1 MTWNMARTSLV
12 ALAVFAGAGAAS
24 SAEKKVTSD
33 IPDYVD
39 EAQAAG
45 IDHVYGGPWEF
56 FVGGG
61 VAALDCNGDRKPD
74 LFMAGGSNSA
84 ELFQNESATGGAL
97 RFKKVLLS
105 GIEPGDLKRVI
116 GAYPIDID
124 NDGHMDLFVL
134 RLGSN
139 LLLRGDGNCQFT
151 KANDAWVFDGGK
163 EWTTAFSATF
173 ETGAK
178 FPTLAIGNYVDR
190 QAPGSPWGTC
200 GSNYLIRS
208 SAGDA
213 PSYGAPFTLAPGYCT
228 LSMLFTDWNQSGT
241 PSLRVTNDRQYYRG
255 GEEQM
260 WRVDPGRTPKLFTTA
275 DGWQHLSI
283 WGMGIAEADLSGN
296 GYPEYALTSMGD
308 TKLQELDPD
317 EDQGDDGLKP
327 VYKDIAFDVGA
338 TAQRPYQGT
347 DYRPSTGWHS
357 QFADVNND
365 GLLDLFIS
373 KGNVE
378 SMPEFAAYDP
388 DNLLLGQWD
397 GTFTEVGGQA
407 GIASE
412 KRGRGAAVVDLN
424 LDGMLDIVVVN
435 RNSPASLFRN
445 LGARTAWGHEP
456 LGNWLEVELAEPDTN
471 RNAVGA
477 RISVKI
483 GNQTMTRVISVGGGH
498 ASGQA
503 GFEHFGLGTA
513 ERAEIRIKWPDGEW
527 SHTYKAFA
535 DNFVRIERGKP
546 AASYWLPPPPDSNT
560 Q

>member
-1 MTWNMARTSLV
+1 MSWTVARASLA
-12 ALAVFAGAGAAS
+12 ALAILGCAGAA
-24 SAEKKVTSD
+24 AAADGKATGD

-39 EAQAAG
+39 EAAAAG
-45 IDHVYGGPWEF
+45 IDHVYSGPWEF

-61 VAALDCNGDRKPD
+61 VAVLDCNGDRRPD

-84 ELFQNESATGGAL
+84 ELFENESETGGAL
-97 RFKKVLLS
+97 RFRPVTLS

-124 NDGHMDLFVL
+124 NDGHMDLFVM
-134 RLGSN
+134 RLGAN
-139 LLLRGDGNCQFT
+139 LLLKGDGDCQFK
-151 KANDAWVFDGGK
+151 KANDAWAFDGGR

-173 ETGAK
+173 EINAK

-200 GSNYLIRS
+200 GNNYLIRPS
-208 SAGDA
+208 IGET
-213 PSYGAPFTLAPGYCT
+213 PSYGAPFTLAPGYCA

-260 WRVDPGRTPKLFTTA
+260 WHVDPGRTPKLFTAA
-275 DGWQHLSI
+275 DGWRHLSI

-308 TKLQELDPD
+308 TKLQELDPE
-317 EDQGDDGLKP
+317 EDQGDDGLRP

-365 GLLDLFIS
+365 GMLDLFIS

-388 DNLLLGQWD
+388 DNLLLGEWD
-397 GTFTEVGGQA
+397 GTFTEVGGKA

-424 LDGMLDIVVVN
+424 LDGMPDIVVVN

-445 LGARTAWGHEP
+445 LGARTAWGHKP
-456 LGNWLEVELAEPDTN
+456 LGNWLEVELAQPGTN

-477 RISVKI
+477 RISVKL
-483 GNQTMTRVISVGGGH
+483 GNQTITRVISVGGGH
-498 ASGQA
+498 ASGQS
-503 GFEHFGLGTA
+503 GFVHFGLGTA

-535 DNFVRIERGKP
+535 DNFVRIERDKP
-546 AASYWLPPPPDSNT
+546 AASYWLQPPSESV

>member
-1 MTWNMARTSLV
+1 MRIAARASL
-12 ALAVFAGAGAAS
+12 ATLAVFAAGAAF
-24 SAEKKVTSD
+24 SAERVTGD
-33 IPDYVD
+33 VPDYVD
-39 EAQAAG
+39 EAADAG
-45 IDHVYGGPWEF
+45 INHVYAGPWEF

-61 VAALDCNGDRKPD
+61 VAAFDCNGDRKPD
-74 LFMAGGSNSA
+74 LFMAGGSNPA
-84 ELFQNESATGGAL
+84 ELFENESETGGAL
-97 RFKKVLLS
+97 RFKPVVLS
-105 GIEPGDLKRVI
+105 GLDPGDLKRVI
-116 GAYPIDID
+116 GVYPLDID

-134 RLGSN
+134 RLGAN
-139 LLLRGDGNCQFT
+139 LLLKGDGDCQFT
-151 KANDAWVFDGGK
+151 KANDAWAFDGGR

-200 GSNYLIRS
+200 GKNYLIRA
-208 SAGDA
+208 SAGDT
-213 PSYGAPFTLAPGYCT
+213 PSYGAPFTLTPGYCT

-260 WRVDPGRTPKLFTTA
+260 WRVDPGRTPQLFTSA

-308 TKLQELDPD
+308 TKLQELDPEED
-317 EDQGDDGLKP
+317 EGDDGLKP

-357 QFADVNND
+357 EFADVNND
-365 GLLDLFIS
+365 GQLDLFIS

-388 DNLLLGQWD
+388 DNLLLGGWD
-397 GTFTEVGGQA
+397 GNFTEVGGQA
-407 GIASE
+407 GVASE

-456 LGNWLEVELAEPDTN
+456 LGNWLEVELAQPDAN

-477 RISVKI
+477 RISVKL

-503 GFEHFGLGTA
+503 GFVHFGLGTA

-546 AASYWLPPPPDSNT
+546 AASYWLPPPPAETT

>member
-1 MTWNMARTSLV
+1 
-12 ALAVFAGAGAAS
+12 
-24 SAEKKVTSD
+24 
-33 IPDYVD
+33 
-39 EAQAAG
+39 
-45 IDHVYGGPWEF
+45 
-56 FVGGG
+56 
-61 VAALDCNGDRKPD
+61 
-74 LFMAGGSNSA
+74 
-84 ELFQNESATGGAL
+84 
-97 RFKKVLLS
+97 
-105 GIEPGDLKRVI
+105 
-116 GAYPIDID
+116 
-124 NDGHMDLFVL
+124 
-134 RLGSN
+134 
-139 LLLRGDGNCQFT
+139 
-151 KANDAWVFDGGK
+151 
-163 EWTTAFSATF
+163 
-173 ETGAK
+173 
-178 FPTLAIGNYVDR
+178 
-190 QAPGSPWGTC
+190 
-200 GSNYLIRS
+200 
-208 SAGDA
+208 
-213 PSYGAPFTLAPGYCT
+213 
-228 LSMLFTDWNQSGT
+228 
-241 PSLRVTNDRQYYRG
+241 
-255 GEEQM
+255 M
-260 WRVDPGRTPKLFTTA
+260 WRVDPGRTPTLFTAA

-308 TKLQELDPD
+308 TKLQELDPEED
-317 EDQGDDGLKP
+317 EGDDGLKP

-365 GLLDLFIS
+365 GQLDLFIS

-388 DNLLLGQWD
+388 DNLLLGGWD
-397 GTFTEVGGQA
+397 GTFSRGRRQA

-456 LGNWLEVELAEPDTN
+456 LGNWLEVELAQPDTN

-477 RISVKI
+477 RISVKL
-483 GNQTMTRVISVGGGH
+483 GNQTMTRAISVGGGH

-503 GFEHFGLGTA
+503 GFVHFGLGTA
-513 ERAEIRIKWPDGEW
+513 ERAEIRVKWPDGEW

-546 AASYWLPPPPDSNT
+546 AASYWLPPPAADAT